1 MHWAEMAARRRVRA
15 GFGNGLRNQLF
26 NLSMAPLLLV
36 PILSAAGLGCFWL
49 FYKSVDFFDHI

>member
-1 MHWAEMAARRRVRA
+1 MTNRGVRA
-15 GFGNGLRNQLF
+15 GFSNGLRNQSF
-26 NLSMAPLLLV
+26 NPGMPSLLLV